1 MARIVEELIVRDGFS
16 GPMRLFLEYTE
27 EADRGMAGITQRSR
41 QAGSAMVEFAAD
53 GNRST
58 NRLLSGIRNLAAGY
72 LGLQGVLNT
81 LNLSDTFAQTT
92 ARLDLMNDGLQ
103 TTGELTEMIY
113 ASAQRSRGSFTET
126 AALVAKLGTLA
137 GDAFSSSGEI
147 VAFAE
152 QLNKQLTISGAGKWE
167 GEAALFQLTQG
178 LASGTLRGEELNS
191 VLEQAPMIAQ
201 TIADYMGVS
210 IGEMRDL
217 ASEGMV
223 TADIVKN
230 AMFAAA
236 DETNAKFE
244 KMPMT
249 WAQVWTTF
257 ANTAIMA
264 SRPLL
269 SVLSWI
275 ANNIAIIAPLV
286 LGAGAAF
293 AVFQVAANS
302 VKIATAVTAGYRF
315 VIELLRFSLATFTK
329 QTYIATAAT
338 SAFMGTL
345 AANPITWVVMG
356 ISLLIGILYAGVAA
370 WNHFTG
376 ASVSATGIIVGIIFS
391 AGAFV
396 LNFLIG
402 IYNAMIQAVWSIFVE
417 PFLGIVE
424 FVLNAANGGFTNFG
438 NAVENLIGQI
448 ISWFLNLGKVVTQII
463 DAIFGTNWTAGLSS
477 LQDELV
483 SRGKNDKAITIE
495 RTAPT
500 IEHRFNYS
508 DSWNKGYNI
517 GSNFN
522 PFDYGSKY
530 GEADYSSLASDAVGT
545 LGDIADDTKAI
556 KKSVDMSQED
566 LKSFIDLATRKYVN
580 QINLTAQTP
589 VITIN
594 GANTGNTEADR
605 KALGDTIRDLLLE
618 QAAAASVRTTARTF

>member
-27 EADRGMAGITQRSR
+27 EADRGMAGVTQRSR
-41 QAGSAMVEFAAD
+41 QAGNAMVEFAAD

-249 WAQVWTTF
+249 WAQVWTSF

-264 SRPLL
+264 SRPIL

-356 ISLLIGILYAGVAA
+356 IMLLIGALYAGVAA
-370 WNHFTG
+370 WNYFTG

-396 LNFLIG
+396 FNFLIG

-417 PFLGIVE
+417 PFLDIVE

-495 RTAPT
+495 RTVPT
-500 IEHRFNYS
+500 IEHRFNYG

-530 GEADYSSLASDAVGT
+530 GEADYSSLAGDAVGT
-545 LGDIADDTKAI
+545 LGDIEDDTKSI

-580 QINLTAQTP
+580 NINLTAQTP